1 MKKLILIISC
11 CFLGVYGNAQYNN
24 QFFEDTMQR
33 LTISSEMYYNYG
45 SNVMSS
51 EMLNKF
57 IFGGKID
64 KTIKNDAYNNLS
76 NNNRLGGDLEYH
88 LNVAI
93 PFDTLAGKTNV
104 SLILGLSQK
113 EHADSKFS
121 SDLFRFTFDGNKQ
134 FAGKIIN
141 IGNTDFSYFKYQQ
154 VNIGFISHKKKQG
167 KMETEGAIV
176 SFIKAQENLEID
188 LNKGTLFTEEYGR
201 EIDLTLDYTF
211 YRSDTNHTGIGAFNG
226 YGVSTEYF
234 KQLYLKNGDKI
245 YLNLKDVGFV
255 YWNKKSINY
264 QTYGSY
270 HFEGIEVDN
279 IFDLND
285 SILNTISKDSLIE
298 NIGSAKQKQGETKLL
313 PTSFTI
319 DYTKYINEKWQFNG
333 GIYYK
338 IFANYFPLFYT
349 NTSYFVTP
357 NFITRVHLSYGGY
370 GKLNL
375 GLALAYQLKN
385 SYTLFVGSNNI
396 DAFISPSTSFAN
408 SGFVGIKAQF

>member
-24 QFFEDTMQR
+24 QFFEDTIQR

-45 SNVMSS
+45 SNVMNS

-57 IFGGKID
+57 VFGGKID

-134 FAGKIIN
+134 FAGKTIN

-154 VNIGFISHKKKQG
+154 LNIGFISHKKKQG
-167 KMETEGAIV
+167 KMATEGAIV
-176 SFIKAQENLEID
+176 SFIKAQENLEMEI
-188 LNKGTLFTEEYGR
+188 NKGTLFTEEYGR

-211 YRSDTNHTGIGAFNG
+211 YRSDTNHTGISAFNG

-264 QTYGSY
+264 QTYDSY

-285 SILNTISKDSLIE
+285 SLLNTISKDSLIE
-298 NIGSAKQKQGETKLL
+298 NIGSIKQKQGETKLL

-338 IFANYFPLFYT
+338 IFANYFPMFYT

-396 DAFISPSTSFAN
+396 DAFISSSTSFAN

>member
-24 QFFEDTMQR
+24 QFFEDTIQR
-33 LTISSEMYYNYG
+33 LTISSEVYYNYG
-45 SNVMSS
+45 SNVMNN

-57 IFGGKID
+57 VFGGKID
-64 KTIKNDAYNNLS
+64 KTIKNDVYNNLS

-93 PFDTLAGKTNV
+93 PFDTLAGKTNI
-104 SLILGLSQK
+104 SLVVGLSQK

-134 FAGKIIN
+134 FAGKTIN

-154 VNIGFISHKKKQG
+154 MNIGFISHKKKQG
-167 KMETEGAIV
+167 KMATEGAIV
-176 SFIKAQENLEID
+176 SFIKAEEHFAITVPR
-188 LNKGTLFTEEYGR
+188 GSLFTEEYGR
-201 EIDLTLDYTF
+201 EIDLDINYLYNT
-211 YRSDTNHTGIGAFNG
+211 SDTAKKGFGAWNG
-226 YGVSTEYF
+226 FGVSTELF
-234 KQLYLKNGDKI
+234 SQFFLKNGDKI
-245 YLNLKDVGFV
+245 HLGIKDLGFIQ
-255 YWNKKSINY
+255 WNKQSLKYETDSLF
-264 QTYGSY
+264 
-270 HFEGIEVDN
+270 HFEGIIVNN

-285 SILNTISKDSLIE
+285 SLLSDISKDSLINSINTTQE
-298 NIGSAKQKQGETKLL
+298 KGSYSMAL

-319 DYTKYINEKWQFNG
+319 DYTKYINDKWQFNG
-333 GIYYK
+333 GIYYR
-338 IFANYFPLFYT
+338 ILANYFPLFYT
-349 NTSYFVTP
+349 NTSYFVSQ
-357 NFITRVHLSYGGY
+357 NFITRAHVSYGGY

-385 SYTLFVGSNNI
+385 SYTLFLGSNNI